1 MRCCLLG
8 QLGEPWCKI
17 PSSRALFSLVYCG
30 FKPCPP
36 SLALSSL
43 YPPSSFLFPCLPWAV
58 TLLPCILSVLTSA
71 QKGTARVVFVV
82 CDAAQPSSVGPG
94 APPACPCPFYFGLK
108 SQVRMFLSFA
118 TVMKSDFS
126 VSVLPAFAEPVSK
139 QRTCCVFVSV
149 VSSFWEEVHTQY
161 RNRKCL
167 RISLG
172 PGCSLLLLP
181 VHSMMEQS

>member
-1 MRCCLLG
+1 M
-8 QLGEPWCKI
+8 
-17 PSSRALFSLVYCG
+17 
-30 FKPCPP
+30 
-36 SLALSSL
+36 
-43 YPPSSFLFPCLPWAV
+43 
-58 TLLPCILSVLTSA
+58 
-71 QKGTARVVFVV
+71 V

-167 RISLG
+167 RISLSFG
-172 PGCSLLLLP
+172 PQSLPSRAHHDGAKLIQDSQGFPAGPTPPDLCFISCFLATCIQVFGCLGKP
-181 VHSMMEQS
+181 TTMEFFIYHK